1 MKKVFLLLASLTV
14 IFAIV
19 SCNKIKEP
27 YTNEVE
33 FKSDYVVLLE
43 DYTGVRCVNCP
54 EAAEIAHN
62 LQSQFPDN
70 LIVLGVHAGTLATPL
85 ANSEDFRT
93 EAGNAWWDFFGFGS
107 NPIGTINRTKTS
119 NSYGYSKEAWAS
131 AISSILASEEPLPLK
146 VKIQP
151 IVYDTATREI
161 EVRIKS
167 TFQTEMEGD
176 FHLFA
181 CIMEDS
187 IVGKQKTEHGTDT
200 AYMHRHVLRKAING
214 SWGEQIFNGITEPD
228 FEIST
233 ELTATLNDN
242 FNDKQCYVI
251 AYVYDKNDYH
261 IIQAAQRKITQ

>member
-1 MKKVFLLLASLTV
+1 MT
-14 IFAIV
+14 IFAMS
-19 SCNKIKEP
+19 SCDKVKEP
-27 YTNEVE
+27 FVNEVE
-33 FKSDYVVLLE
+33 FHSDYIVLLE

-62 LQSQFPDN
+62 LQTQFPKN
-70 LIVLGVHAGTLATPL
+70 LIVLGVHAGSLSIPYPGY
-85 ANSEDFRT
+85 EDFRT
-93 EAGNAWWDFFGFGS
+93 EAGTDWWNFFGFNS
-107 NPIGTINRTKTS
+107 NPIGTINRTKNS
-119 NSYGYSKEAWAS
+119 NSYGYSKESWGA
-131 AISSILASEEPLPLK
+131 AITNILASEDQLPVK

-151 IVYDTATREI
+151 VVYDTATREI

-167 TFQTEMEGD
+167 TFQTDIEGD

-187 IVGKQKTEHGTDT
+187 IVGMQKTEQGMDT

-214 SWGEQIFNGITEPD
+214 SWGEQIFNGTTEPD

-233 ELTATLNDN
+233 ELTATLDNN

-261 IIQAAQRKITQ
+261 ILQAAQRKITQ